1 VFPPNWLILRLPCGK
16 MCFMVGLALT
26 IPAFFEA
33 TVARR
38 GDERALGFIKAG
50 ELHWRTWREVAADA
64 KRLAAEIRAA
74 GIEPGDR
81 VAQVSENR
89 YEWIITDLAVHLAG
103 AVHVPIQVTLSGRQI
118 AEQIVDSGTQL
129 VFASNAELLTKFVGE
144 LPGNVPV
151 VLHGDQANGR
161 QTTLL
166 DKPMAPAIPQAPNRR
181 LSTPDGLATIL
192 YTSGTTG
199 RPRGVMLSQG
209 NLASNAKATCD
220 AYGGNSAMRR
230 LGILPLSHIYA
241 RTCDLYTWVY
251 AGSQLV
257 LSESRET
264 FQRDCQLARP
274 TAINVVPYLYQ
285 RIADQVRTSGVADES
300 AEVRAVFGGRVE
312 HLFSGGA
319 PLAPEVEDW
328 YAERGVVILC
338 GYGLSESSPVISMSV
353 PGAARRGAVGRVLP
367 GVDVRIAEDGEILA
381 RGPNIMMGYWRDEE
395 ATAETIRD
403 GWLHTGD
410 LGGLDADGFLSIL
423 GRKKE
428 LIVLSTGKKAVPTR
442 VENLL
447 TASPLIEQA
456 VVFGEGQS
464 ALVALIVPDFARL
477 QSKAVAGWNRASGE
491 PVNNHPEVRELFA
504 EEISRE
510 LSAAAREEQVRYFTL
525 LDRPFSIDRG
535 EMTAKLSLRRTVIAE
550 HFTAELKAMTSSSRK
565 VPESSQLPR

>member
-1 VFPPNWLILRLPCGK
+1 

-33 TVARR
+33 TVACR

-118 AEQIVDSGTQL
+118 AEQIVDSGAQL
-129 VFASNAELLTKFVGE
+129 VFASSADLLTKFVEE
-144 LPGNVPV
+144 LPENVPV
-151 VLHGDQANGR
+151 VLHGDQAKGR
-161 QTTLL
+161 QTTLGDNPSVTPTL
-166 DKPMAPAIPQAPNRR
+166 SPASNHRPAA
-181 LSTPDGLATIL
+181 PDGLATIL

-264 FQRDCQLARP
+264 FQRDCQLAKP

-285 RIADQVRTSGVADES
+285 RIADQVRASGVADEE

-328 YAERGVVILC
+328 YAERGVTILC

-353 PGAARRGAVGRVLP
+353 PGAARRGAVGRVLS

-410 LGGLDADGFLSIL
+410 LGGLDADRFLSIL

-464 ALVALIVPDFARL
+464 ALVALIVPNFEQL
-477 QSKAVAGWNRASGE
+477 QSKAVAGWDQASGE
-491 PVNNHPEVRELFA
+491 PVNHHPEVRALFA
-504 EEISRE
+504 EEISRV
-510 LSAAAREEQVRYFTL
+510 LNVAAREEQVRYFTL

-550 HFTAELKAMTSSSRK
+550 HFAAELKAMTSSSRK
-565 VPESSQLPR
+565 VPETSQLPR